1 MQKQFVLFVGRI
13 AAAAAIVVF
22 GAIRAQAQDQ
32 PRVEV
37 SFETGYTASEGI
49 ATSSARVINGQVYND
64 VDIKS
69 GGNFGFT
76 AGFFVTPN
84 AEVEFLW
91 NRQFSQF
98 DISNPAPSVLLA
110 DVNVDNFF
118 GNFVYNW
125 GASDAKVRPFA
136 LGGLGATHYSP
147 GDPQLNATPLAGT
160 RQVDG
165 ATKFAWTFGGGV
177 KIYPSQHVGVRLSAR
192 WTPTYI
198 KSDSAGIWCDP
209 FYPTCW
215 VLSDPD
221 YSNQFAMTGGVTLKF
236 DH

>member
-1 MQKQFVLFVGRI
+1 MQKQSVLFVGRI
-13 AAAAAIVVF
+13 AAAAALVAF
-22 GAIRAQAQDQ
+22 GAIRAQAQD

-49 ATSSARVINGQVYND
+49 ATTSARVINGQVYND

-69 GGNFGFT
+69 GANFGFT
-76 AGFFVTPN
+76 AGFFITPN

-110 DVNVDNFF
+110 DVSVDNYH

-125 GASDAKVRPFA
+125 FAGDAKVRPFA
-136 LGGLGATHYSP
+136 FGGLGMTHYAP
-147 GDPQLNATPLAGT
+147 GDPQPLATPKAGT
-160 RQVDG
+160 TTIDS
-165 ATKFAWTFGGGV
+165 ASKFSWTFGGGV
-177 KIYPSQHVGVRLSAR
+177 KVYPSQHVGVRLSAR

-198 KSDSAGIWCDP
+198 KSDSAGLWCDP

-215 VLSDPD
+215 VLADPD
-221 YSNQFAMTGGVTLKF
+221 YSNQFAFTGGVTLKF
-236 DH
+236 D

>member
-1 MQKQFVLFVGRI
+1 MHKQTATFVGRI
-13 AAAAAIVVF
+13 VAAAAFVAVGVIQV
-22 GAIRAQAQDQ
+22 RAQD

-49 ATSSARVINGQVYND
+49 QTSSARVIGGQVYND

-76 AGFFVTPN
+76 AGFFITPN

-91 NRQFSQF
+91 NRQFSNF
-98 DISNPAPSVLLA
+98 EASNPAPSVQLA
-110 DVNVDNFF
+110 DLSVDNYF

-125 GASDAKVRPFA
+125 GEGDTKVRPFA
-136 LGGLGATHYSP
+136 LFGIGATHYSP
-147 GDPQLNATPLAGT
+147 GDPVALPRLTSATSI
-160 RQVDG
+160 DS
-165 ATKFAWTFGGGV
+165 ATKFSWTFGGGV
-177 KIYPSQHVGVRLSAR
+177 KVYPAQHIGNTASAR

-198 KSDSAGIWCDP
+198 KSDSAGLWCDP

-215 VLSDPD
+215 VLADPD
-221 YSNQFAMTGGVTLKF
+221 YSNQFAITGGVTLKF
-236 DH
+236 D

>member
-1 MQKQFVLFVGRI
+1 MSKKTAKFVGRI
-13 AAAAAIVVF
+13 VAAAALVAVGV
-22 GAIRAQAQDQ
+22 IRAQAQE

-49 ATSSARVINGQVYND
+49 QTSSARVIGGQVYND

-76 AGFFVTPN
+76 AGFFITPN

-91 NRQFSQF
+91 NRQFSNF
-98 DISNPAPSVLLA
+98 DISNPAPSIELA
-110 DVNVDNFF
+110 SLSVDNFF

-125 GASDAKVRPFA
+125 GDHDTKVRPFA
-136 LGGLGATHYSP
+136 LFGLGANHYAP
-147 GDPQLNATPLAGT
+147 GDPVALPKLTSATT
-160 RQVDG
+160 IDS

-177 KIYPSQHVGVRLSAR
+177 KVYPSPHIGIKATAR

-198 KSDSAGIWCDP
+198 KSDSAGLWCDP

-215 VLSDPD
+215 VLADPD
-221 YSNQFAMTGGVTLKF
+221 YSNQFAITGGVTLKF

>member
-1 MQKQFVLFVGRI
+1 MYKQTAKFLGRL
-13 AAAAAIVVF
+13 AAAAALVAI
-22 GAIRAQAQDQ
+22 GTIRAQAKDH
-32 PRVEV
+32 PRFEV
-37 SFETGYTASEGI
+37 AFETGYTASEGI
-49 ATSSARVINGQVYND
+49 QTSSARVIGGSVYND
-64 VDIKS
+64 LDVKS

-76 AGFFVTPN
+76 AGFFITPN

-98 DISNPAPSVLLA
+98 DASNPAPSLLLA
-110 DVNVDNFF
+110 DVNVDNYF

-125 GASDAKVRPFA
+125 FDGSSKIRPFA
-136 LGGLGATHYSP
+136 FGGLGATHYMP
-147 GDPQLNATPLAGT
+147 GDPVALPKVTSATSI
-160 RQVDG
+160 DS

-177 KIYPSQHVGVRLSAR
+177 KVYPTQHVGIRLSAR

-198 KSDSAGIWCDP
+198 KSDSAGLWCDP
-209 FYPTCW
+209 YYPTCW
-215 VLSDPD
+215 VLADPD